1 MSLISIR
8 NLSVTFPGDAGPVQA
23 VKDVSFDLK
32 EGEILGIVGE
42 SGSGKSVTCR
52 AMLGLLPRRAT
63 LGGQILH
70 HGQDLTLPAA
80 MQAARGRE
88 ISMIFQNPASH
99 LDPLMKIGDQVA
111 EPLIHHFSM
120 SRAEAHTEA
129 LKILDAVQIRDA
141 AARMDAY
148 PHQLSGGMKQ
158 RVLIATALACRP
170 NLLLADEPTTALDV
184 TVQAEIL
191 SLLKTLNRE
200 RKLTMALV
208 SHDLGVIAEICHRVI
223 VMRQGEV
230 VEAGRIGDLVRAPKH
245 DYTRLL
251 INSQPGRLPQMADQ
265 RPEATPVIELRDLSL
280 HFPGKGANVVRAV
293 DGVSLSVSQGECLAI
308 VGESGSGKSS
318 VARAV
323 IGLNKP
329 TGGEIL
335 YEGKPV
341 TGLTGAAQTAYRR
354 KVQMVF
360 QSPFDSLNP
369 RMTVQK
375 TIAEPIWRH
384 GLGTKSQA
392 MDRAL
397 ELMDMV
403 ELPRVLAGRRPGM
416 LSGGQCQRVGIARA
430 LALSPRVLIADE
442 VTSALDVTIQAQILK
457 LLTRLRKEQD
467 LAVIYI
473 SHDLTVVRKF
483 CDRVAVFRNG
493 KLVESGETAALFARP
508 DASYTRDLIA
518 AAPDLDHA
526 VAGAA

>member
-1 MSLISIR
+1 MSVISIR
-8 NLSVTFPGDAGPVQA
+8 NLSVTFPGDAGPVPA
-23 VKDVSFDLK
+23 VKDVSFDLE

-70 HGQDLTLPAA
+70 HGQDLTQPAA
-80 MQAARGRE
+80 MQAARGRD
-88 ISMIFQNPASH
+88 IAMIFQNPASH
-99 LDPLMKIGDQVA
+99 LDPLMTIGDQVA
-111 EPLIHHFSM
+111 EPLIFHFGM
-120 SRAEAHTEA
+120 SRAEARAEA
-129 LKILDAVQIRDA
+129 LKLLDAVQIRDA
-141 AARMDAY
+141 AGRMSAY

-170 NLLLADEPTTALDV
+170 KLLLADEPTTALDV

-191 SLLKTLNRE
+191 ALLKTLNRE
-200 RKLTMALV
+200 RNLTMALV

-223 VMRQGEV
+223 VMRQGEI
-230 VEAGRIGDLVRAPKH
+230 VESGRLRDLVHAPRH

-251 INSQPGRLPQMADQ
+251 INSQPGRLPQMAEQGPDTS
-265 RPEATPVIELRDLSL
+265 PLIELRDLSL
-280 HFPGKGANVVRAV
+280 HFPGKGDKVVRAV
-293 DGVSLSVSQGECLAI
+293 DGVSLSVQQGECLAI
-308 VGESGSGKSS
+308 VGESGSGKST

-323 IGLNKP
+323 IGLNAP
-329 TGGEIL
+329 TGGDIL
-335 YEGKPV
+335 YEGRSV
-341 TGLTGAAQTAYRR
+341 IGLKGEALTEFRR

-369 RMTVQK
+369 RMSIQR
-375 TIAEPIWRH
+375 TIAEPLWRH
-384 GLGTKSQA
+384 GLATKAEA

-403 ELPRVLAGRRPGM
+403 ELPRSLAGRRPGM

-430 LALSPRVLIADE
+430 LTLSPRVLIADE

-467 LAVIYI
+467 LTVIYI

-483 CDRVAVFRNG
+483 CDRVAVFRSG
-493 KLVESGETAALFARP
+493 QLVESGTTAEVYADPKA
-508 DASYTRDLIA
+508 AYTRDLIA
-518 AAPDLDHA
+518 AAPDLDQA
-526 VAGAA
+526 LAGVT

>member
-1 MSLISIR
+1 MSLISIK
-8 NLSVTFPGDAGPVQA
+8 NLSVSFPGETGPVRA
-23 VKDVSFDLK
+23 VKDVSFELE

-70 HGQDLTLPAA
+70 HGQDLTRPEA
-80 MQAARGRE
+80 MRAARGRE

-99 LDPLMKIGDQVA
+99 LDPLMTIGDQVA
-111 EPLIHHFSM
+111 EPLIHHFGM
-120 SRAEAHTEA
+120 SRTEARTEA
-129 LKILDAVQIRDA
+129 LKLLDAVQIRDA
-141 AARMDAY
+141 AGRMRAY

-191 SLLKTLNRE
+191 TLLKTLNRE

-223 VMRQGEV
+223 VMRHGEI
-230 VEAGRIGDLVRAPKH
+230 VEAGKIGDLVRAPRH
-245 DYTRLL
+245 EYTRLL
-251 INSQPGRLPQMADQ
+251 INSQPGRLPQMADKAQ
-265 RPEATPVIELRDLSL
+265 ETAPVIELRNLSV
-280 HFPGKGANVVRAV
+280 HFPGKGPSAVRAV
-293 DGVSLSVSQGECLAI
+293 DGVSLSVGQGECLAI
-308 VGESGSGKSS
+308 VGESGSGKST

-323 IGLNKP
+323 IGLNRP
-329 TGGEIL
+329 TGGDIL
-335 YEGKPV
+335 YEGKSV
-341 TGLTGAAQTAYRR
+341 IGLTSAAQIDFRR

-369 RMTVQK
+369 RMTARK
-375 TIAEPIWRH
+375 TIAEPLWRH
-384 GLGTKSQA
+384 GLATRAQA

-403 ELPRVLAGRRPGM
+403 ELPRTLADRRPGM

-467 LAVIYI
+467 LTVIYI

-483 CDRVAVFRNG
+483 CDRVAVFRSG
-493 KLVESGETAALFARP
+493 KLVESGETAALFSAP
-508 DASYTRDLIA
+508 AADYTRDLIA
-518 AAPDLDHA
+518 AAPDLDQA